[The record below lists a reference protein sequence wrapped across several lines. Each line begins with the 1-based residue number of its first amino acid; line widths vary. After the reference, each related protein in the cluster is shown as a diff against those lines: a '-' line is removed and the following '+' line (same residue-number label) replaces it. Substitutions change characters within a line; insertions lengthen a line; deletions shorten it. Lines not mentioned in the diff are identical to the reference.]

1 MNAVITFSNALTVAE
16 DGWAMLA
23 PFGEFAGVALTS
35 EGPRAA
41 VQVVDKET
49 GAALV
54 NSVKN
59 FAGKARRFFRS
70 VPIFNGHPDVPGM
83 SDRWPDA
90 APKGH
95 IGDLQV
101 REDGIYVLPVFNE
114 AGAEILNSGTRVGF
128 SAYVE
133 AAVVGERDGKLLA
146 RWTHL
151 KSAGLTDTPNLP
163 VELLNEQLPAGAE
176 NTNTMNPLV
185 ISAAL
190 AAIGVRLAN
199 ATPTETDVVA
209 AITAADTERRK
220 AVDLANAKDA
230 EITALKVERDGLK
243 AKLDAQATEIANSAT
258 AARKALIDARVAD
271 GAITEAERALWD
283 GRLKTDFANESVAL
297 GGLKGKALKTTSQ
310 VANSGDRR
318 QTAADPGTAEGFA
331 DVFKSQFANDAKLS
345 KSQALDRAVAVAP
358 EAYAAWRAAG
368 GQPGLN

>member
-1 MNAVITFSNALTVAE
+1 
-16 DGWAMLA
+16 MLA
-23 PFGEFAGVALTS
+23 PFGEFGGVALTP
-35 EGPRAA
+35 EGPRPA

-49 GAALV
+49 ALALV
-54 NSVKN
+54 NSVKS
-59 FAGKARRFFRS
+59 FPGKARRFFRS

-90 APKGH
+90 QPKGH

-128 SAYVE
+128 SAYVD
-133 AAVVGERDGKLLA
+133 ATVVDERDGKLVA

-163 VELLNEQLPAGAE
+163 VELLNERQSVGGSNE
-176 NTNTMNPLV
+176 NTMNPLV

-220 AVDLANAKDA
+220 AVDVANAKDA
-230 EITALKVERDGLK
+230 EIASLKTERDALK
-243 AKLDAQATEIANSAT
+243 AKLDEQATQIANSA
-258 AARKALIDARVAD
+258 AASRKALLDARVAD
-271 GAITEAERALWD
+271 GAIAEADRALWE
-283 GRLKTDFANESVAL
+283 GRLKADFANESVAL
-297 GGLKGKALKTTSQ
+297 SALKGRVLKTQSQ
-310 VANSGDRR
+310 VANSGARR
-318 QTAADPGTAEGFA
+318 QTAADPGTAEGFVE
-331 DVFKSQFANDAKLS
+331 VFKAQFSNSAEIT
-345 KSQALDRAVAVAP
+345 KSQALDRAVAAAP
-358 EAYAAWRAAG
+358 EAYAAWRAAN